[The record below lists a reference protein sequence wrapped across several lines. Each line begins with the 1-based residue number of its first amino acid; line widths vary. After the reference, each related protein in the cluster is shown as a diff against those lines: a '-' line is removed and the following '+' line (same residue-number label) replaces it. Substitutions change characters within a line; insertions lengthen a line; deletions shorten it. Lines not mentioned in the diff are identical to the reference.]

1 VSTLELAR
9 GAALPFEPLPL
20 APLPEHR
27 TDGGGSPRTPRTGA
41 RLAQRRTAVVASH
54 VTLAD
59 HAACGSGEVLRVPNV
74 GERAK
79 DAVSGLRDP
88 RIAALVRI
96 EDHPAAE
103 DRPVR
108 RLHPP
113 AGGLVAFPQG
123 SLAPK
128 ARAGN
133 DPPPWDNR
141 RHKRR
146 VPGL

>member
-1 VSTLELAR
+1 MVAAHVTPANQAAV
-9 GAALPFEPLPL
+9 GAAE
-20 APLPEHR
+20 A
-27 TDGGGSPRTPRTGA
+27 
-41 RLAQRRTAVVASH
+41 
-54 VTLAD
+54 
-59 HAACGSGEVLRVPNV
+59 LRVPNV
-74 GERAK
+74 GERANE
-79 DAVSGLRDP
+79 AVSGLGEP

-96 EDHPAAE
+96 EDLPAAE
-103 DRPVR
+103 ELAGR

>member
-1 VSTLELAR
+1 MLWR
-9 GAALPFEPLPL
+9 GGAALPFEPLPL
-20 APLPEHR
+20 APLPEHLA
-27 TDGGGSPRTPRTGA
+27 DAGSPHGA
-41 RLAQRRTAVVASH
+41 CLAQRRTAVVATH

-59 HAACGSGEVLRVPNV
+59 QAACGTAEALRLPNL
-74 GERAK
+74 GERVHE
-79 DAVSGLRDP
+79 AVSALGVP
-88 RIAALVRI
+88 RIAAPVRI
-96 EDHPAAE
+96 EDLPAAE
-103 DRPVR
+103 DLAGR

>member
-1 VSTLELAR
+1 MVATNVTLVDQAAD
-9 GAALPFEPLPL
+9 GAAEAL
-20 APLPEHR
+20 
-27 TDGGGSPRTPRTGA
+27 
-41 RLAQRRTAVVASH
+41 RL
-54 VTLAD
+54 
-59 HAACGSGEVLRVPNV
+59 PNV

-79 DAVSGLRDP
+79 DAVSGLGKP

-96 EDHPAAE
+96 EDHPAVE

-113 AGGLVAFPQG
+113 AGGLAAFPQG

>member
-1 VSTLELAR
+1 VVATHVTPANQAAV
-9 GAALPFEPLPL
+9 GAAEAL
-20 APLPEHR
+20 
-27 TDGGGSPRTPRTGA
+27 
-41 RLAQRRTAVVASH
+41 RL
-54 VTLAD
+54 
-59 HAACGSGEVLRVPNV
+59 PNV
-74 GERAK
+74 GERAN
-79 DAVSGLRDP
+79 AVASGLQEP